1 MIAVLG
7 FRPWIAIWGPLVA
20 RVDFRPAGGPLA
32 RGLGALAAHPGVN
45 RHYYFVTH
53 VIYDDT
59 PVARIAYAHTSTVF
73 LESRRAHTGSRMRLA
88 DMLVT
93 RAHEPIDV

>member
-1 MIAVLG
+1 MIAVVC
-7 FRPWIAIWGPLVA
+7 FRPWIAIRGPLGA

-32 RGLGALAAHPGVN
+32 LGVGALAAHPGVD
-45 RHYYFVTH
+45 RHHYFVIH
-53 VIYDDT
+53 VIGDDI
-59 PVARIAYAHTSTVF
+59 PVVRIAYARTSSVF

>member
-1 MIAVLG
+1 MITVVC

-32 RGLGALAAHPGVN
+32 RGAGALAAHPAVN
-45 RHYYFVTH
+45 RHHYFVIH
-53 VIYDDT
+53 VIGDDT
-59 PVARIAYAHTSTVF
+59 PVVRIAYARTSTAV
-73 LESRRAHTGSRMRLA
+73 LKSWRAHTGSRMRLVA
-88 DMLVT
+88 GLVT